1 MPLDLGNINYED
13 VAAGDQPSTEE
24 EEETPTEDD
33 VSTDDI
39 PNPEDV
45 EEEEQQSEEESPDEE
60 ETPDEEEEEVSDE
73 EESGEEE
80 TEETDEPEVSL
91 FEEIETQMGV
101 DVGSEEKEYE
111 ETVEGLVEF
120 AQDASQKI
128 AEQQWQ
134 QVFEEYPDLQQ
145 YFQYRVQGGDPD
157 EYQEAFFNT
166 SYQDREVQ
174 EDDKSQQRKLI
185 RENLSDDFEE
195 EEIEDMLDQYE
206 ASGTLEMEAKKSLRQ
221 LQNEEEKQ
229 QEELLEEQEEK
240 AKERQKQIE
249 EYWDNVEQTIE
260 ENDEFKGL
268 PIPKGEKG
276 DFFEWMSKDVTD
288 GQGISQRDQMVQ
300 EAGLETRLA
309 IDLMLYYDFN
319 LEELAEIKSKSSSA
333 KDLRKRLKSSSG
345 QADVTDES
353 SNDVDDAEATAD
365 DIPEVSDIL
374 G

>member
-1 MPLDLGNINYED
+1 MPLDLENINYED

-24 EEETPTEDD
+24 EEETPTDD
-33 VSTDDI
+33 DTPTDDI

-45 EEEEQQSEEESPDEE
+45 EEEEQSEEEDSGEE

-80 TEETDEPEVSL
+80 TEEPDEPEVSL

-101 DVGSEEKEYE
+101 DVSSEEKEYE

-174 EDDKSQQRKLI
+174 EGDTSQQRELI

-221 LQNEEEKQ
+221 LQNEEEEH
-229 QEELLEEQEEK
+229 QEQLLEEQERK
-240 AKERQKQIE
+240 AKKREKKIE
-249 EYWDNVEQTIE
+249 EFWDNVEETIE
-260 ENDEFKGL
+260 QNDEFRGL

-276 DFFEWMSKDVTD
+276 DFFEWMSKDATD
-288 GQGISQRDQMVQ
+288 GQGISQRDKKVQ

-319 LEELAEIKSKSSSA
+319 LEELVEIKSKSSSA

-353 SNDVDDAEATAD
+353 DNDVDDAEASAD